1 MEETPYKQ
9 HPMTHSDI
17 RVESAA
23 AVPVDIPETQTEVSD
38 RAPEPWRL
46 VTLMAAPHRLGFS
59 CAMVMLITAS
69 LWWLLEQLNRYLGGS
84 LGVGVAVSPTLT
96 HGTVMVF
103 GFMPLFFSGFL
114 FTAGPKWLAVPPWT
128 PRQLLP
134 PLALQTVG
142 WLLWL
147 LGGMWSRGAA
157 ILGVWLAL
165 AGLAW
170 MYGLYWGLVRAST
183 RPDRKHARTIG
194 TGGMVGVLCLAGIAV
209 LLMAGQD
216 GWALTLVRTALW
228 GFIVVTFVTVAHR
241 MIPFFTH
248 GKVPGVEAWRPY
260 WILALMVAIAA
271 FEVLG
276 VWVDA
281 LAPAADAWP
290 VWTGFCIVVEA
301 AAGLAM
307 LWLVL
312 VWGLMRSLRIPL
324 LVMLHVGFM
333 WLGLA
338 LLYGALS
345 QLLWLLQGTP
355 VLGLGALHALSMGFL
370 GSLILAMV
378 TRVTAGHSGRPL
390 IAGRLAWGL
399 FLLLQVTV
407 LVRLLAAVQ
416 GIPLGWTVLAA
427 LLWAVVVTVWGLR
440 FLGWYGRPRVDGKP
454 G

>member
-1 MEETPYKQ
+1 MSNTD
-9 HPMTHSDI
+9 THS
-17 RVESAA
+17 ETAA
-23 AVPVDIPETQTEVSD
+23 RPGAAEADADADIPARTPP
-38 RAPEPWRL
+38 RWRPA
-46 VTLMAAPHRLGFS
+46 TLMAAPHRLGFF
-59 CAMVMLITAS
+59 CAMVVLISAS
-69 LWWLLEQLNRYLGGS
+69 LWWFLEQLDRYQGGS
-84 LGVGVAVSPTLT
+84 LGLGVAVSPTLT

-114 FTAGPKWLAVPPWT
+114 FTAGPKWLDVPPYT

-134 PLALQTVG
+134 PLALQAAG

-147 LGGMWSRGAA
+147 AGGMAGRSLAV
-157 ILGVWLAL
+157 LGVLLAWV
-165 AGLAW
+165 GLAW
-170 MYGLYWGLVRAST
+170 MYALYWGLVRAST
-183 RPDRKHARTIG
+183 RPDQKHARTTG
-194 TGGMVGVLCLAGIAV
+194 TGGIVGVLCLGGIAV
-209 LLMAGQD
+209 ALVMGQD
-216 GWALTLVRTALW
+216 GWVLVLVRTALW
-228 GFIVVTFVTVAHR
+228 GFIVVTFASVAHR

-260 WILALMVAIAA
+260 WILALMVTIAA
-271 FEVLG
+271 FEVLS

-281 LAPAADAWP
+281 LAPTAGAWP
-290 VWTGFCIVVEA
+290 AWTGLRIVVET

-324 LVMLHVGFM
+324 LVMLHIGFM
-333 WLGLA
+333 WLGLT
-338 LLYGALS
+338 LLYSALS

-370 GSLILAMV
+370 GSLVLAMV

-390 IAGRLAWGL
+390 VAGRLVWGL

-407 LVRLLAAVQ
+407 IVRLLAAVQ
-416 GIPLGWTVLAA
+416 GVPLGWTVVAA

-440 FLGWYGRPRVDGKP
+440 FVGWYGRPRVDGKP